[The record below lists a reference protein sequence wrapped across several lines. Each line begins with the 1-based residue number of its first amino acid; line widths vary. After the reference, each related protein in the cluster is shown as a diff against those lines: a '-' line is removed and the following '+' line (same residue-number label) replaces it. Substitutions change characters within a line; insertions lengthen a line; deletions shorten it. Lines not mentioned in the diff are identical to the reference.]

1 MSQVIAKETSDRGE
15 IVYRGERIPDPETGI
30 LETLVTVSDAQGIR
44 ALDPRLDLRNHSP
57 TGLEWGY
64 SGSGPAQLAL
74 AILADL
80 LNDDELANSLHQK
93 FKFQVISGLPKH
105 SWELTSE
112 VVRQFL
118 ATHPP
123 PPFDP

>member
-1 MSQVIAKETSDRGE
+1 MSQAIAKETSDRGE
-15 IVYRGERIPDPETGI
+15 IVYRGERIPDPETGL

-74 AILADL
+74 AILANF

-93 FKFQVISGLPKH
+93 FKFQVISGLPKAN
-105 SWELTSE
+105 WEIPAETIKTFVAL
-112 VVRQFL
+112 
-118 ATHPP
+118 HPP
-123 PPFDP
+123 PTYEP